1 MWREIKKNI
10 KPLSGAILLSILL
23 WFLVATDKEYT
34 HQIKVPIEIV
44 RLAPGKTLAENIPEN
59 AIIELRGKGRSLIGM
74 WFYDIRFR
82 LELPELRN
90 SQSINLRDYL
100 TFLDMPST
108 FGLEV
113 AEIIEPT
120 VIKLSVDDE
129 IIQKKQILLSGTVG
143 TADGYVLIDLQFTP
157 DTVSVR
163 GPEKLVEKIDF
174 ISTQPVQI
182 SNSKTKFNQ
191 MIQLADPYP
200 NLVTIEPR
208 SVNVEFDVQRLA
220 ERTVFEI
227 PITIINVPRRINV
240 EPIPPMLDLRVK
252 GGEQLVAALRPQDII
267 AEIDFRKSYDP
278 GREFYTA
285 KIITPEKIS
294 WIESFPKTFN
304 LKVKRN

>member
-1 MWREIKKNI
+1 MWSEIKKNI
-10 KPLSGAILLSILL
+10 RPLSGAIVLSILL

-44 RLAPGKTLAENIPEN
+44 RLAPGKTLSENIPDR
-59 AIIELRGKGRSLIGM
+59 AVIEVRGKGRSLIGL
-74 WFYDIRFR
+74 WFYDVKFS
-82 LELPELRN
+82 LELPEVRM
-90 SQSINLRDYL
+90 SQSISLRDYL

-129 IIQKKQILLSGTVG
+129 IIQDKPILLSGMVG

-163 GPEKLVEKIDF
+163 GPEKLVKKIDF
-174 ISTQPVQI
+174 ISTSQLQI
-182 SNSKTKFNQ
+182 SDLKSKLTQ
-191 MIQLADPYP
+191 
-200 NLVTIEPR
+200 TIELEDP
-208 SVNVEFDVQRLA
+208 SPELILIDPPVVNVAFDVQRLA

-227 PITIINVPRRINV
+227 PITIINVPKRISV
-240 EPIPPMLDLRVK
+240 EPIPAMLDLRVK
-252 GGEQLVAALRPQDII
+252 GGEQLVAALKPDDIV

-278 GREFYTA
+278 GREYYTA